1 MARSQLA
8 APTLPLSQ
16 LPPVPRLLVALAQ
29 VSATWDLRY
38 KGRRA
43 LRDLDP
49 HLLRDIGLTAQ
60 SAEVESSKP
69 FWRD

>member
-1 MARSQLA
+1 M
-8 APTLPLSQ
+8 
-16 LPPVPRLLVALAQ
+16 PRLLVALAQ
-29 VSATWDLRY
+29 VWATWDLRY

-60 SAEVESSKP
+60 SAEVECRKP
-69 FWRD
+69 FWQD